1 MAITARATVRNPWT
15 IMAILNL
22 GLFMTMLDMTIV
34 NVAIPSIISGLRATL
49 DQLLWVIN
57 GYSLVYAMLL
67 IMSGR
72 LGDILG
78 PRNLFL
84 AGTVVFAAASAGS
97 GLSHSATELI
107 AARAGQGV
115 GAAMLA
121 PQTLAY
127 VAALFPPERRGSA
140 SGMTGGIAGI
150 ALVAGPTL
158 GGFITTHFGWAWVFF
173 LNLPISV
180 VTVAL
185 TFLFVPDVR
194 PGVRHRLDV
203 LGVLLATAGI
213 FGLVF
218 GLIEGQRYNWGTLW
232 SFVTIPEILG
242 AGVAVL
248 LVFLLTQYARR
259 ASEPL
264 LPLAIFRQRNFTAMI
279 VVIAAMGFAI
289 IGIFL
294 PFTIYL
300 QSVLGLSAQDA
311 GLTLAPTVIAIMVMA
326 PVSGTLADRIGGK
339 YLLVAGLLLFVVG
352 MALIA
357 QTESPTSDRWSFLPG
372 LLVAGIGMGMTFAP
386 LYSIALRTLD
396 ARFGGVASGV
406 INTVQE
412 VGSVIAS
419 AAVGALLQN
428 RLATALHEQAV
439 QRAPALPDA
448 VRGRF
453 VDAFN
458 SAASGGLEVG
468 RGETGT
474 AVSLPPDVPPQV
486 AHQILQLAD
495 TVFTNAYV
503 SAMRPTLVLPMVIVA
518 LAAVTT
524 LVVVR
529 RPGPVEALAEEAR
542 EAA

>member
-1 MAITARATVRNPWT
+1 
-15 IMAILNL
+15 MAILNL

-34 NVAIPSIISGLRATL
+34 NIAIPSIISGLRATL

-67 IMSGR
+67 ITSGR

-84 AGTVVFAAASAGS
+84 AGTLVFAAASAAS
-97 GLSHSATELI
+97 GFSHSATELI

-158 GGFITTHFGWAWVFF
+158 GGFITTHFGWSWVFF

-185 TFLFVPDVR
+185 TLLFVPDVR

-203 LGVLLATAGI
+203 PGVLLATAGI
-213 FGLVF
+213 FGVVF
-218 GLIEGQRYNWGTLW
+218 GLIEGQRYNWGTVW

-242 AGVAVL
+242 GAVAVL

-259 ASEPL
+259 AGEPL
-264 LPLAIFRQRNFTAMI
+264 LPLAIFRQRNFMAMV

-311 GLTLAPTVIAIMVMA
+311 GLTVAPTVVAIMVMA

-352 MALIA
+352 TALIA

-372 LLVAGIGMGMTFAP
+372 LLVAGTGMGLTFAP

-428 RLATALHEQAV
+428 RLATTLH
-439 QRAPALPDA
+439 
-448 VRGRF
+448 
-453 VDAFN
+453 
-458 SAASGGLEVG
+458 
-468 RGETGT
+468 
-474 AVSLPPDVPPQV
+474 
-486 AHQILQLAD
+486 
-495 TVFTNAYV
+495 
-503 SAMRPTLVLPMVIVA
+503 
-518 LAAVTT
+518 
-524 LVVVR
+524 
-529 RPGPVEALAEEAR
+529 
-542 EAA
+542 

>member
-1 MAITARATVRNPWT
+1 MATTARPAVRSPWT

-34 NVAIPSIISGLRATL
+34 NIAIPSIISGLRATL

-67 IMSGR
+67 ITSGR

-84 AGTVVFAAASAGS
+84 AGTMVFAAASAGS
-97 GLSHSATELI
+97 GFSHSATELI

-127 VAALFPPERRGSA
+127 VAVLFPPERRGSA

-158 GGFITTHFGWAWVFF
+158 GGFITTHFGWSWVFF
-173 LNLPISV
+173 LNLPISAI
-180 VTVAL
+180 TVAL
-185 TFLFVPDVR
+185 TLLIVPDVR

-203 LGVLLATAGI
+203 PGVLLATAGI
-213 FGLVF
+213 FGVVF
-218 GLIEGQRYNWGTLW
+218 GLIEGQRYNWSTVW

-242 AGVAVL
+242 AAVAVL
-248 LVFLLTQYARR
+248 LVFLLTQYTRR
-259 ASEPL
+259 AGEPL
-264 LPLAIFRQRNFTAMI
+264 LPMAIFRQRNFMAMV

-311 GLTLAPTVIAIMVMA
+311 GLTVAPTVIAIMVMA

-352 MALIA
+352 TALIA

-372 LLVAGIGMGMTFAP
+372 LLVAGTGMGMTFAP

-428 RLATALHEQAV
+428 RLATSLHEQAV
-439 QRAPALPDA
+439 QSAPALPEA
-448 VRGRF
+448 FRGRF

-468 RGETGT
+468 RGQTGT
-474 AVSLPPDVPPQV
+474 AVSIPPGVPAQV
-486 AHQILQLAD
+486 ARQILQLAD

-503 SAMRPTLVLPMVIVA
+503 TAMRPTLLLPMVIVA

-524 LVVVR
+524 LVVVQ
-529 RPGPVEALAEEAR
+529 RPQPAEALATEAL

>member
-1 MAITARATVRNPWT
+1 MATSARAAARNPWT

-34 NVAIPSIISGLRATL
+34 NIAIPSIISGLRATL
-49 DQLLWVIN
+49 DQLLWVVN

-67 IMSGR
+67 ITSGR

-84 AGTVVFAAASAGS
+84 AGTLVFAAASAAS
-97 GLSHSATELI
+97 GFSHSSTELI

-127 VAALFPPERRGSA
+127 VAALFPAERRGSA

-158 GGFITTHFGWAWVFF
+158 GGFITTHFGWSWVFF

-180 VTVAL
+180 LTVAL
-185 TFLFVPDVR
+185 TLLFVPDVR

-203 LGVLLATAGI
+203 PGVLLATAGI
-213 FGLVF
+213 FGVVF
-218 GLIEGQRYNWGTLW
+218 GLIEGQRYNWGTVW

-242 AGVAVL
+242 GAVAVL

-259 ASEPL
+259 AGEPL
-264 LPLAIFRQRNFTAMI
+264 LPLAIFRQRNFMAMV

-311 GLTLAPTVIAIMVMA
+311 GLTVAPTVIAIMVMA

-352 MALIA
+352 TALIA

-372 LLVAGIGMGMTFAP
+372 LLVAGTGMGLTFAP
-386 LYSIALRTLD
+386 LYSIALRTVD

-428 RLATALHEQAV
+428 RLATTLHEQAV
-439 QRAPALPDA
+439 QRAPALPEA
-448 VRGRF
+448 FRGRF
-453 VDAFN
+453 VEAFN

-468 RGETGT
+468 RGQTGT
-474 AVSLPPDVPPQV
+474 AVTIPPGVPTPV

-503 SAMRPTLVLPMVIVA
+503 TAMRPTLLLPMVVVA
-518 LAAVTT
+518 LTAVTT
-524 LVVVR
+524 LVVVQ
-529 RPGPVEALAEEAR
+529 RPQPAAAVATEVL

>member
-1 MAITARATVRNPWT
+1 MATTSRAAVRNPWT
-15 IMAILNL
+15 VMAILNL

-67 IMSGR
+67 ITSGR

-84 AGTVVFAAASAGS
+84 AGTMVFAAASAGS
-97 GLSHSATELI
+97 GFSHSATELI

-158 GGFITTHFGWAWVFF
+158 GGFITTHFGWSWVFF
-173 LNLPISV
+173 MNLPISV

-185 TFLFVPDVR
+185 TLLFVPDVR

-213 FGLVF
+213 FGVVF
-218 GLIEGQRYNWGTLW
+218 GLIEGQRYNWGTVW

-242 AGVAVL
+242 AAVAVL
-248 LVFLLTQYARR
+248 LIFLLTQYARR

-279 VVIAAMGFAI
+279 VVIGAVGFAI

-311 GLTLAPTVIAIMVMA
+311 GLTVAPTVIAIMVMA
-326 PVSGTLADRIGGK
+326 PISGALADRIGGK
-339 YLLVAGLLLFVVG
+339 YLLTAGLLLFVVG

-372 LLVAGIGMGMTFAP
+372 LLVAGIGMGLTFAP

-419 AAVGALLQN
+419 AAVGAL
-428 RLATALHEQAV
+428 
-439 QRAPALPDA
+439 
-448 VRGRF
+448 
-453 VDAFN
+453 
-458 SAASGGLEVG
+458 
-468 RGETGT
+468 
-474 AVSLPPDVPPQV
+474 
-486 AHQILQLAD
+486 
-495 TVFTNAYV
+495 
-503 SAMRPTLVLPMVIVA
+503 
-518 LAAVTT
+518 
-524 LVVVR
+524 
-529 RPGPVEALAEEAR
+529 
-542 EAA
+542 

>member
-1 MAITARATVRNPWT
+1 
-15 IMAILNL
+15 
-22 GLFMTMLDMTIV
+22 
-34 NVAIPSIISGLRATL
+34 
-49 DQLLWVIN
+49 
-57 GYSLVYAMLL
+57 
-67 IMSGR
+67 
-72 LGDILG
+72 
-78 PRNLFL
+78 
-84 AGTVVFAAASAGS
+84 
-97 GLSHSATELI
+97 
-107 AARAGQGV
+107 
-115 GAAMLA
+115 
-121 PQTLAY
+121 
-127 VAALFPPERRGSA
+127 
-140 SGMTGGIAGI
+140 
-150 ALVAGPTL
+150 
-158 GGFITTHFGWAWVFF
+158 
-173 LNLPISV
+173 
-180 VTVAL
+180 
-185 TFLFVPDVR
+185 
-194 PGVRHRLDV
+194 
-203 LGVLLATAGI
+203 
-213 FGLVF
+213 
-218 GLIEGQRYNWGTLW
+218 
-232 SFVTIPEILG
+232 
-242 AGVAVL
+242 
-248 LVFLLTQYARR
+248 
-259 ASEPL
+259 
-264 LPLAIFRQRNFTAMI
+264 MI

-300 QSVLGLSAQDA
+300 QSVLGLSAQDP

-326 PVSGTLADRIGGK
+326 PVSGTLAGRIGGK

-453 VDAFN
+453 VDSFN

-529 RPGPVEALAEEAR
+529 RPGPVEALGEEAR